1 MCGIIGYL
9 DRTSPI
15 DADEFNRMRDK
26 LKHRGPDGS
35 GSKFFKNY
43 TIALG
48 HRRLSIV
55 DLSDTASQP
64 MTNSDSSIWLT
75 YNGEIYNYE
84 LLKSELIDKK
94 YVFRSNSDSEV
105 LIHGYD
111 EWGIKGLLD
120 KINGIFAFAIW
131 DSRLDKL
138 IIARDRFGVKP
149 FYYFT
154 QESKFIFAS
163 ELKAIIDYDKIAFD
177 IDKNALADFLIY
189 SYVPSPK
196 SIFKNIKK
204 LQPGH
209 YLTYSYKTNEIST
222 SKYWSVTIRND
233 IVSLD
238 YAQDKVTDL
247 IDSSIRGNLIG
258 DVPIGIFLSGG
269 YDSTLLLQ
277 KLVDIKDHVNSFTV
291 GYENLKVSE
300 HLLAR
305 KISNVFNTNHHE
317 KIIHENY
324 DLYEIIDEVTDYYD
338 EPYAYTSM
346 IPYYIISKEA
356 AKKNKVV
363 LAGDGGDEA
372 FAGYKWYNQV
382 FNYQKYLSLKGRVK
396 QLLYGEKNL
405 LLKKY
410 DSKMS
415 NSYNFFTNNDFLQID
430 LKYLL
435 YKRGLSFYSDNY
447 INKVDYLKRFQ
458 YLDLNTFLPEACL
471 TRADRS
477 SMANGLEVRVPYL
490 DHHIF
495 DFLYSLDTNV
505 YFNSN
510 KKKILIRNNISKQ
523 VAKEVFNA
531 PKPALASKAITLL

>member
-1 MCGIIGYL
+1 MEYRVC
-9 DRTSPI
+9 
-15 DADEFNRMRDK
+15 
-26 LKHRGPDGS
+26 
-35 GSKFFKNY
+35 
-43 TIALG
+43 
-48 HRRLSIV
+48 
-55 DLSDTASQP
+55 
-64 MTNSDSSIWLT
+64 
-75 YNGEIYNYE
+75 
-84 LLKSELIDKK
+84 
-94 YVFRSNSDSEV
+94 
-105 LIHGYD
+105 
-111 EWGIKGLLD
+111 
-120 KINGIFAFAIW
+120 IW

-138 IIARDRFGVKP
+138 IITRDRFGVKP

-324 DLYEIIDEVTDYYD
+324 DLYE
-338 EPYAYTSM
+338 
-346 IPYYIISKEA
+346 
-356 AKKNKVV
+356 
-363 LAGDGGDEA
+363 
-372 FAGYKWYNQV
+372 
-382 FNYQKYLSLKGRVK
+382 
-396 QLLYGEKNL
+396 
-405 LLKKY
+405 
-410 DSKMS
+410 
-415 NSYNFFTNNDFLQID
+415 NN
-430 LKYLL
+430 
-435 YKRGLSFYSDNY
+435 
-447 INKVDYLKRFQ
+447 
-458 YLDLNTFLPEACL
+458 
-471 TRADRS
+471 
-477 SMANGLEVRVPYL
+477 
-490 DHHIF
+490 
-495 DFLYSLDTNV
+495 
-505 YFNSN
+505 
-510 KKKILIRNNISKQ
+510 
-523 VAKEVFNA
+523 
-531 PKPALASKAITLL
+531 